1 MNTCRNKGEM
11 RENAFP
17 IRYKN
22 SRKNSL
28 VYIHLQSLLIQ
39 FNKIRNLTKC
49 PLHFNGRQGQL

>member
-1 MNTCRNKGEM
+1 M

-17 IRYKN
+17 IRYKK

-49 PLHFNGRQGQL
+49 PLHFNG